1 MDIFYLVYFLTHFFA
16 AIFVDLPVFE
26 WVQDKYPSLSAVR
39 RFYLDKYDDPNL
51 KNHAPWQ
58 NALFTSEAF
67 IQLPY
72 FLWASCNLWKG
83 TQSPKLW
90 LSMLMYGIHAATTTW
105 ICIFELYAQQKW
117 ILISFY
123 LPYLVIPLLMSV
135 HMCKRLIRACTV
147 AASQSSATSSTTQK
161 KFNEFP
167 QLAEVLEDP
176 DRFASTW
183 QTLNFSQLLSM
194 PRSSASAP
202 TPFSMPTVSDD
213 ELFDVEV
220 QRRIEEQ
227 IRQSNIAENMQSAI
241 ENHPEV
247 FGQVY
252 MLFVNVEIN
261 GHKVKAFVDSGAQ
274 ATILSADC
282 ASRCGLTRLL
292 DTRFSGVAKGVGMA
306 KILGSVHSAPLKIGD
321 LFLPCRFTVIEGRDV
336 DMLLGLDMLRRYQAC
351 IDLEN
356 NVLRIHGQEVP
367 FLGESE
373 IPKMQ
378 ASVEP
383 SAASQGL
390 GIEADPSVAS
400 ASAASVGS
408 RLGTK
413 GDTAPSPSVPAA
425 STSSSN
431 PIVNTSGDPTV
442 ESKIAQLTGMGFDP
456 LEAAQALEA
465 ANGDIDVAASFL
477 L

>member
-1 MDIFYLVYFLTHFFA
+1 MNQLSSEEIRRTILSTPIL
-16 AIFVDLPVFE
+16 LNR
-26 WVQDKYPSLSAVR
+26 VQ
-39 RFYLDKYDDPNL
+39 
-51 KNHAPWQ
+51 
-58 NALFTSEAF
+58 
-67 IQLPY
+67 
-72 FLWASCNLWKG
+72 
-83 TQSPKLW
+83 
-90 LSMLMYGIHAATTTW
+90 
-105 ICIFELYAQQKW
+105 
-117 ILISFY
+117 
-123 LPYLVIPLLMSV
+123 
-135 HMCKRLIRACTV
+135 
-147 AASQSSATSSTTQK
+147 
-161 KFNEFP
+161 NEFP

-183 QTLNFSQLLSM
+183 QTLNLSQLLSA
-194 PRSSASAP
+194 PQSSGSVPFSAP
-202 TPFSMPTVSDD
+202 TVPDD
-213 ELFDVEV
+213 QLFDVEV
-220 QRRIEEQ
+220 QRKIEEQ

-306 KILGSVHSAPLKIGD
+306 KILGSVHSAPLKIGN
-321 LFLPCRFTVIEGRDV
+321 LYLPCRFTVIEGRDV

-373 IPKMQ
+373 IPKMHATSQ
-378 ASVEP
+378 TSGADGIP
-383 SAASQGL
+383 SG
-390 GIEADPSVAS
+390 VS
-400 ASAASVGS
+400 ASNTSGGM
-408 RLGTK
+408 RLGTNDDSK
-413 GDTAPSPSVPAA
+413 SSSSIPA
-425 STSSSN
+425 TSSTPSLN
-431 PIVNTSGDPTV
+431 VTGDPTV
-442 ESKIAQLTGMGFDP
+442 ESKIGQLISMGFDP
-456 LEAAQALEA
+456 LEAAQALDA
-465 ANGDIDVAASFL
+465 ANGDVDVAASFL

>member
-1 MDIFYLVYFLTHFFA
+1 MDIFYLVYFLTHFVA
-16 AIFVDLPVFE
+16 AIFVDLPISE

-39 RFYLDKYDDPNL
+39 RFYLNNYDDPIL
-51 KNHAPWQ
+51 KSHAPWQ
-58 NALFTSEAF
+58 YGLFVSEAL

-72 FLWASCNLWKG
+72 FLWASYSIWKD
-83 TQSPKLW
+83 TQSPVLW

-123 LPYLVIPLLMSV
+123 LPYLVIPLLMAKMNQLSV
-135 HMCKRLIRACTV
+135 EEIRRTILSTPILLNRV
-147 AASQSSATSSTTQK
+147 QS
-161 KFNEFP
+161 EFP

-176 DRFASTW
+176 ERFASIW
-183 QTLNFSQLLSM
+183 QTLNFSQLLST
-194 PRSSASAP
+194 PQSSGPAP
-202 TPFSMPTVSDD
+202 LSMPTIPDD
-213 ELFDVEV
+213 QLFDVEV
-220 QRRIEEQ
+220 QRKIEEQ
-227 IRQSNIAENMQSAI
+227 IHQSNIAENMQNAI

-252 MLFVNVEIN
+252 MLFVDVEIN

-306 KILGSVHSAPLKIGD
+306 KILGSVHSAPLKIGS

-356 NVLRIHGQEVP
+356 NVLRIHGQEVS

-373 IPKMQ
+373 IPKMH
-378 ASVEP
+378 V
-383 SAASQGL
+383 ASQAPGV
-390 GIEADPSVAS
+390 EASPSDAPAS
-400 ASAASVGS
+400 NTSSGM

-413 GDTAPSPSVPAA
+413 NDTKPSPSA
-425 STSSSN
+425 SVASSTPNN
-431 PIVNTSGDPTV
+431 PIVNVSGDPAV

-456 LEAAQALEA
+456 LEAAQALDA
-465 ANGDIDVAASFL
+465 ANGDVDVAASFL